1 MIATEYQKMKEA
13 MRRHREVLEQMGLT
27 VQLVPGLSG
36 WRQLITGH
44 HGVNPALD
52 PETNK
57 DVNEANSLW
66 LKVTDSSGGI
76 AGIIGLRV
84 FEGHQKLA
92 FLIRSGR
99 YWWPMQHALDFD
111 MQTLDLPHA
120 MEAAEGRIATLG
132 GLLVWDEWRGN
143 RLGWHLTRMV
153 RIAAMLLFDV
163 DHVCGFELE
172 AMHNANM
179 PAYYGHVRSTKAVVN
194 LKLPDEPHPVSLF
207 VTHSARDETMA
218 RLDADIAE
226 LDRILG
232 DFFDADPQ
240 VLRAA
245 V

>member
-1 MIATEYQKMKEA
+1 MNAYEYKRMQEA
-13 MRRHREVLEQMGLT
+13 MRKHRQVLEQLGLT
-27 VQLVPGLSG
+27 VQLVPGLTG
-36 WRQLITGH
+36 WRQHITGH

-57 DVNEANSLW
+57 DVTEANSLW
-66 LKVTDSSGGI
+66 LKVTDNGGRI
-76 AGIIGLRV
+76 AAVIGLRV

-111 MQTLDLPHA
+111 MQTLDLPPE
-120 MEAAEGRIATLG
+120 MEGAEGRIATLG
-132 GLLVWDEWRGN
+132 GLIVWDEWRGN

-153 RIAAMLLFDV
+153 RLASMLLFDT

-179 PAYYGHVRSTKAVVN
+179 PPYYGHVRSTKAVEN
-194 LKLPDEPHPVSLF
+194 LKLPDEPYPVSLF
-207 VTHSARDETMA
+207 VTHSSRAETMA
-218 RLDADIAE
+218 RLDDDIAE

-232 DFFDADPQ
+232 DFFNADPQ
-240 VLRAA
+240 ILRAA

>member
-1 MIATEYQKMKEA
+1 MNAQEYQRMQEA
-13 MRRHREVLEQMGLT
+13 MRKHRQVLERMGLT

-36 WRQLITGH
+36 WRQLITGQ

-57 DVNEANSLW
+57 DLTEANSLW
-66 LKVTDSSGGI
+66 LKVTDQAGRV

-84 FEGHQKLA
+84 FDGHQKLP

-111 MQTLDLPHA
+111 MQTLDLPA
-120 MEAAEGRIATLG
+120 EIETAEGRIATLG
-132 GLLVWDEWRGN
+132 GLLVWDAWRGN

-153 RIAAMLLFDV
+153 RLSALLLFDC

-172 AMHNANM
+172 QMHNANM
-179 PAYYGHVRSTKAVVN
+179 PAYYGHVRSTKAVEN
-194 LKLPDEPHPVSLF
+194 LKLPDEPSPVSLY
-207 VTHSARDETMA
+207 VTHGARPEILD
-218 RLDADIAE
+218 RLDGDIEE

-232 DFFDADPQ
+232 NFFDADPE